1 MSRLYVVVVKRFRFF
16 FFAYHSIFNRHL
28 DFGYKLNQVT
38 IRSRYMTRIKKK
50 RTKAKYNR
58 LMLIEQTNVKINVA
72 IDFFFLHRLRLFLLF
87 FSLLYIRICMYA
99 RLLNDNL

>member
-50 RTKAKYNR
+50 NESKIQSSYVNRTNECKDQRSYR
-58 LMLIEQTNVKINVA
+58 
-72 IDFFFLHRLRLFLLF
+72 FFFSSSSSSFSSFLFTF
-87 FSLLYIRICMYA
+87 IYTYMYVCA
-99 RLLNDNL
+99 SIK

>member
-50 RTKAKYNR
+50 NESKIQSSYVNRTNECKDQRSYR
-58 LMLIEQTNVKINVA
+58 V
-72 IDFFFLHRLRLFLLF
+72 FFLHRLRLFLLF

>member
-72 IDFFFLHRLRLFLLF
+72 IEFFFFIVFVFFF
-87 FSLLYIRICMYA
+87 FSFHFYIYVFVCMRVY
-99 RLLNDNL
+99 